1 MKKINFVLFHRSVK
15 FFLFILL
22 FISCIVFES
31 TAQVNVWSDIP
42 ASSLAGKR
50 SAENTPL
57 QFRSVSLN
65 QTGLQ
70 NLLASVPK
78 ESNVTLRNSAAIFSL
93 PTPDGAMQHFRIV
106 ESPIMEQGLADK
118 FPEIST

>member
-1 MKKINFVLFHRSVK
+1 MKKINFVLFPRNLK
-15 FFLFILL
+15 FLL
-22 FISCIVFES
+22 FTLFFVNGIVFES
-31 TAQVNVWSDIP
+31 GAQVNVWSDLP

-70 NLLASVPK
+70 NLFIRA
-78 ESNVTLRNSAAIFSL
+78 
-93 PTPDGAMQHFRIV
+93 G
-106 ESPIMEQGLADK
+106 
-118 FPEIST
+118 